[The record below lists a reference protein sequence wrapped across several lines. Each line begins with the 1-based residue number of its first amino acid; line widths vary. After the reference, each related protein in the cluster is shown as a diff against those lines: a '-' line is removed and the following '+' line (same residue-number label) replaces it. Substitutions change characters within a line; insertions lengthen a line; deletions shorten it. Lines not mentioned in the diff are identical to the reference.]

1 MFPMPRCLF
10 KEWLYGPKNQWPEP
24 PKQKE
29 NKKQSVI
36 YRSLVV
42 MCKCRV
48 ESNYGLVPSGLGI
61 GHYYGHM
68 VDYDEV
74 GYFSGKH
81 GMYFIFLSKILI
93 NLFVSTEHSEMQVG
107 IL

>member
-1 MFPMPRCLF
+1 MFSMPRCCF

-29 NKKQSVI
+29 KEKEKKKQSVI
-36 YRSLVV
+36 YRSPVV
-42 MCKCRV
+42 MCKCGV

-61 GHYYGHM
+61 GHYYSHM

-81 GMYFIFLSKILI
+81 GMYFFFLVK
-93 NLFVSTEHSEMQVG
+93 F
-107 IL
+107 

>member
-1 MFPMPRCLF
+1 MFSMPRCHF
-10 KEWLYGPKNQWPEP
+10 KELLYGPKNQWPEP

-29 NKKQSVI
+29 KEKKKESVI
-36 YRSLVV
+36 YISPAV
-42 MCKCRV
+42 MCKCGV

-61 GHYYGHM
+61 SHCCDHM

-81 GMYFIFLSKILI
+81 GMYFF
-93 NLFVSTEHSEMQVG
+93 FFE
-107 IL
+107 